1 MKNDFYGY
9 LNFESRINFIKP
21 KRTSVNANML
31 CTYYTAMIR
40 NMPVQRFFGSYTDM
54 SGVVVYDAY
63 VNKSGQHCLRALN
76 TSYPSIHASKYLHC
90 TLFPYDNPV
99 TNQIWCIWNN
109 LDRENQNG
117 LLATSDEMFENRN
130 S

>member
-40 NMPVQRFFGSYTDM
+40 NMPVQRFLGSYTDM
-54 SGVVVYDAY
+54 KGTGDGVCLASAVVNFM
-63 VNKSGQHCLRALN
+63 VV
-76 TSYPSIHASKYLHC
+76 SKDL
-90 TLFPYDNPV
+90 
-99 TNQIWCIWNN
+99 
-109 LDRENQNG
+109 
-117 LLATSDEMFENRN
+117 
-130 S
+130 